1 MASPPLPG
9 PPAWSVAVRLRHR
22 WGLDIRAAAENVL
35 PGWGRGGERLSLLLR
50 FRRRLTLTVTSQCG
64 ARPAA
69 AAGQPGAP
77 PRGCRI
83 LRFLRSRWAR
93 LPRITPIWRRKKHP
107 PARAATAA
115 AAAPRGRRNQVIPS
129 HPPCSWQVNL
139 PPRPVHSWSET
150 SWFLVLLQQSRT
162 PARPGFL
169 AMAGAP
175 TPAVALRFAVAA
187 VAVVGVSIL
196 VFRLT
201 ACIGCWN
208 WRGGHDGERI
218 ARWAK
223 FLELMEHPPP
233 YNKYKWLLGVPK
245 RGLEWIFSK

>member
-1 MASPPLPG
+1 MASPPPG

-50 FRRRLTLTVTSQCG
+50 FRRRLILTVTSQCG
-64 ARPAA
+64 ARPTAA
-69 AAGQPGAP
+69 AQPGTP

-83 LRFLRSRWAR
+83 IRFMRSRWAR
-93 LPRITPIWRRKKHP
+93 LPRITNFWRRKKHP
-107 PARAATAA
+107 PARAAAV
-115 AAAPRGRRNQVIPS
+115 AAPRGRQA
-129 HPPCSWQVNL
+129 
-139 PPRPVHSWSET
+139 
-150 SWFLVLLQQSRT
+150 QQSRSPT
-162 PARPGFL
+162 RPGFL
-169 AMAGAP
+169 AMAGTP
-175 TPAVALRFAVAA
+175 TPAAALRFAVAA
-187 VAVVGVSIL
+187 VAVAVASIL
-196 VFRLT
+196 VFRIT
-201 ACIGCWN
+201 ACIGCLN

-233 YNKYKWLLGVPK
+233 HHKYKWLLGVPK